1 MAEEKQEDMSMDEI
15 LSSIK
20 NILSEN
26 GEPVADASASAE
38 PATQDTV
45 SSDNVNPPAD
55 SETLDLPAEDIAVN
69 DLPFSAEDDNILD
82 LTSDM
87 RADPSPATATEN
99 TPTVEADAEI
109 DIDSE
114 LANVPEVDAGD
125 VPATVAAPEPAPTAS
140 TEADTDI
147 DSLLPEVNVISDD
160 TDSDPIYTPEDEAS
174 SQPLYKGNDEL
185 LSDTPEISTQAD
197 NFNVEEIALDSD
209 TLPDTKTDI
218 KNGPQAESNSDAV
231 DVSASIIN
239 NFAKIFADNKAEAVP
254 AQPTKVS
261 PSVKLGAD
269 ATLSDMVKATI
280 RDMLSEQIINTLAQ
294 DADIKSLL
302 SSEVSAQVKQW
313 LDKNLP
319 SMVESIVKKE
329 IERVM
334 VKAGR
339 N

>member
-26 GEPVADASASAE
+26 GEPAEDTPVIKTEAPEDISAA
-38 PATQDTV
+38 V
-45 SSDNVNPPAD
+45 SDHPQNSDNF
-55 SETLDLPAEDIAVN
+55 DLEENDISVN
-69 DLPFSAEDDNILD
+69 DLPFSEEDEDILD

-87 RADPSPATATEN
+87 RADIPSPEVNLDAE
-99 TPTVEADAEI
+99 PTLPADTEI

-114 LANVPEVDAGD
+114 LADLPEVEAGD
-125 VPATVAAPEPAPTAS
+125 AVSDVIEPAIS
-140 TEADTDI
+140 VEDTQDVH
-147 DSLLPEVNVISDD
+147 DVELESLLPEVSVISDD

-174 SQPLYKGNDEL
+174 SQPLYKGDDAL
-185 LSDTPEISTQAD
+185 LSDMPEISTQSD
-197 NFNVEEIALDSD
+197 SFNVEEMPLKADATPLVERS
-209 TLPDTKTDI
+209 
-218 KNGPQAESNSDAV
+218 AESTETNSDAV

-239 NFAKIFADNKAEAVP
+239 NFAKIFADSKVDSMPDEA
-254 AQPTKVS
+254 AKVS
-261 PSVKLGAD
+261 ASVKLGND

-280 RDMLSEQIINTLAQ
+280 RDMLSAQVINTLAQ
-294 DADIKSLL
+294 DTDIKALMSA
-302 SSEVSAQVKQW
+302 EVSAQVKQW
-313 LDKNLP
+313 LDKHLP
-319 SMVESIVKKE
+319 TMVETIVKKE

>member
-87 RADPSPATATEN
+87 RADLSPATATEN

-239 NFAKIFADNKAEAVP
+239 NFAKIFADNKVEAVP